1 MTLKE
6 IKNHITK
13 LQNNLNFYM
22 KKKQIN
28 FEKTQP
34 TSIKLK
40 DLVVDEGFKN
50 WDPFMSYMIKD
61 EECDK
66 EIYSIQKEL
75 LAYQELLVDEI
86 IRMKKSDDIPL
97 IVFLK
102 EEEKMSWKQIDK
114 YLNYG
119 YDYSRTKYKRFKNL
133 K

>member
-34 TSIKLK
+34 SSIKLK
-40 DLVVDEGFKN
+40 DLVVDGGFKN
-50 WDPFMSYMIKD
+50 WDPFISYMIKD